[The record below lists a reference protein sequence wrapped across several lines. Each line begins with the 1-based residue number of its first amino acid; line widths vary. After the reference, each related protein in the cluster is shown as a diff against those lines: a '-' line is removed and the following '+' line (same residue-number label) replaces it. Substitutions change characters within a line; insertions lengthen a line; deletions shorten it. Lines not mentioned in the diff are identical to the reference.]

1 MIHLG
6 GFDESTW
13 ICPEDR
19 NGCQPSHWQ
28 TAGGSPEIKNLL
40 GASIPGARPAAGF
53 QLPSAPPASAPDN
66 NAPVNEAE
74 LSMLLAAMN
83 RRLTLIEAAPAALR
97 PVETP
102 AASRPAEPAAA
113 APRSPE
119 AAAPLA
125 KISVDPENINA
136 LHARMEALEQNL
148 HSGHSDYLKA
158 LAELDHKTQKG
169 LKDVVVRME
178 NVLSKG
184 AQKALET
191 TKKDTN
197 HWLVN
202 WDGIKDPR
210 AALGGLFTMATGIL
224 VAIGGLVGL
233 FFKIKNLK
241 PEEWGTFL
249 ATIPQNPFVVAIVGS
264 GAVISTG
271 LHQIGLA
278 NNHAEVMDSHQ
289 QLMDSH
295 ANLVA
300 TINNQNA
307 PPRL

>member
-1 MIHLG
+1 
-6 GFDESTW
+6 
-13 ICPEDR
+13 
-19 NGCQPSHWQ
+19 
-28 TAGGSPEIKNLL
+28 
-40 GASIPGARPAAGF
+40 
-53 QLPSAPPASAPDN
+53 
-66 NAPVNEAE
+66 
-74 LSMLLAAMN
+74 
-83 RRLTLIEAAPAALR
+83 
-97 PVETP
+97 
-102 AASRPAEPAAA
+102 
-113 APRSPE
+113 
-119 AAAPLA
+119 
-125 KISVDPENINA
+125 VDPQNINA
-136 LHARMEALEQNL
+136 LHARMEALEKNQ

-197 HWLVN
+197 HWLIN

-224 VAIGGLVGL
+224 VATGGLLGL

-241 PEEWGTFL
+241 PEEWGVFL
-249 ATIPQNPFVVAIVGS
+249 STLPSNPFVVAIVGS

-289 QLMDSH
+289 QLLDSHQQLLDSH